1 MNATL
6 FEKETIKAVRIHSFG
21 GPEVLGYEDA
31 GAPEPAQDEVLVR
44 VQAAGVNPFDWK
56 LREGLVGP
64 VTMPRTLGCDFS
76 GVVEAMGQGVSGFF
90 VGQPVF
96 GHSGFGGA
104 FADLVAAPASALAA
118 KPNGMNDIEAAATPL
133 CALTAW
139 QGLFELAELQ
149 TGQRV
154 LIHGAAGG
162 VGMFAVQLAL
172 RQGACVIAT
181 ASSRNL
187 PFLRQLGAH
196 QVIDHTAARFEDVT
210 GRVDVVFDLAG
221 FETQERSWNILKTG
235 GRLISTVS
243 RPSPEKAFLRG
254 VRAQKM
260 TTQTRA
266 DELTLMGELIVNG
279 EINVVVEK
287 VFPLSRASEAL
298 EISQQ
303 GHARGKIVLT
313 IDHDPGQS
321 EFA

>member
-1 MNATL
+1 
-6 FEKETIKAVRIHSFG
+6 
-21 GPEVLGYEDA
+21 
-31 GAPEPAQDEVLVR
+31 
-44 VQAAGVNPFDWK
+44 
-56 LREGLVGP
+56 
-64 VTMPRTLGCDFS
+64 
-76 GVVEAMGQGVSGFF
+76 
-90 VGQPVF
+90 
-96 GHSGFGGA
+96 
-104 FADLVAAPASALAA
+104 
-118 KPNGMNDIEAAATPL
+118 MNDIEAAATPL